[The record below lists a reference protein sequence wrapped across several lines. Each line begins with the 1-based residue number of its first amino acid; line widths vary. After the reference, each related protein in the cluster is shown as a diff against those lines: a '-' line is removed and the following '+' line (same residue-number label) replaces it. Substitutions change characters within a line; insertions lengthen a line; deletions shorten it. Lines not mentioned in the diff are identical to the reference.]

1 MSVVDVQMTHM
12 DYPVTNVQ
20 WKRIDNIVLWDYLR
34 GLHLIDPSNS
44 LVIFQGT
51 LDVFYLRN
59 RYNPDPA
66 VTKIDYNSDP
76 WNRRFVIYPPMLQF
90 SSNDAI
96 YRYHSYISYKSKI
109 DVDVIVTTVNEQK
122 VYCVDIVKEMY
133 E

>member
-51 LDVFYLRN
+51 LDVFYF
-59 RYNPDPA
+59 RYRHNDDR

-76 WNRRFVIYPPMLQF
+76 WNRRFVIYRPMLQF

>member
-44 LVIFQGT
+44 LVIFEGT
-51 LDVFYLRN
+51 LDVFYF
-59 RYNPDPA
+59 RYRHNDDR

-76 WNRRFVIYPPMLQF
+76 WNRRFVIYRPMLQF

-96 YRYHSYISYKSKI
+96 YKYYSYITYKSKI
-109 DVDVIVTTVNEQK
+109 DVDVIVTTVNKDK
-122 VYCVDIVKEMY
+122 VYCVDVIKNL
-133 E
+133 